1 MPTASRKSRCRYTTR
16 RGRCRIPATRGHALC
31 TAHAKQAERDL
42 QFNSA
47 EVAEILG
54 EMQEFTSVDEVNYAL
69 GQLFSLAA
77 RKQIRTRD
85 AAILSYMCQLLLQT
99 LKPEPRPS
107 YWRPPVANYRTAA
120 EERQRQQQEQA
131 KREEVKQKAVR
142 QPTQQAVHQTT
153 QQGAVPHTQTHTPPQ
168 PAATN
173 RAATPTAPAQ
183 TQPQTPA
190 RTPPPP
196 AYTSQPPA
204 YASQPW
210 YKAPPAA
217 AAQSAPQPPA
227 QPPPT
232 QAPPT
237 EPPPPQE
244 PADQTVIPRNTA
256 EYQGPRRQEPGKIND
271 LADWRTY
278 RGILR

>member
-1 MPTASRKSRCRYTTR
+1 MAATSRKSRCRYTTR
-16 RGRCRIPATRGHALC
+16 RGRCRIPAARGHALC
-31 TAHAKQAERDL
+31 AAHAKQAERDL
-42 QFNSA
+42 QCNSA

-107 YWRPPVANYRTAA
+107 YWRPPMANYRSAA

-131 KREEVKQKAVR
+131 KREEVKQKAAQQAR
-142 QPTQQAVHQTT
+142 QQSTQQTAQSS
-153 QQGAVPHTQTHTPPQ
+153 ASPRTQTHTPPQ

-173 RAATPTAPAQ
+173 RAATPAAPTQ
-183 TQPQTPA
+183 TQPPPTA
-190 RTPPPP
+190 RTSP
-196 AYTSQPPA
+196 PPA

-237 EPPPPQE
+237 PPPPPQE
-244 PADQTVIPRNTA
+244 PADQAVIPRNTA

-271 LADWRTY
+271 LADWRTF

>member
-1 MPTASRKSRCRYTTR
+1 MPAASRKSRCRYTTG

-69 GQLFSLAA
+69 GRLFSLAA

-107 YWRPPVANYRTAA
+107 YWRPPMANYRSAA

-131 KREEVKQKAVR
+131 KREEVKQKAAQQAR
-142 QPTQQAVHQTT
+142 QQSTQQTAQSSASPRT
-153 QQGAVPHTQTHTPPQ
+153 QIPGPPA
-168 PAATN
+168 PTN
-173 RAATPTAPAQ
+173 RAATTTAPAQ
-183 TQPQTPA
+183 TQAQSTV
-190 RTPPPP
+190 RTSP
-196 AYTSQPPA
+196 PPA

-217 AAQSAPQPPA
+217 AAQSSPQPPA

-232 QAPPT
+232 QTPPT
-237 EPPPPQE
+237 PPPPPQE

-271 LADWRTY
+271 LADWRTF

>member
-1 MPTASRKSRCRYTTR
+1 MPATSRKSRCRYTTG

-131 KREEVKQKAVR
+131 KREEVKQKAAQQAR
-142 QPTQQAVHQTT
+142 QQSTQQTAQWS
-153 QQGAVPHTQTHTPPQ
+153 ASPRTQTHTPPSRRPQIARRPQ
-168 PAATN
+168 PRPPKRN
-173 RAATPTAPAQ
+173 RQPTA
-183 TQPQTPA
+183 
-190 RTPPPP
+190 RTSP
-196 AYTSQPPA
+196 PPA

-237 EPPPPQE
+237 PPPPPQE